1 MRHADAEYSRHRQLM
16 LPFSLSELPLLLL
29 AVPGQFPYPLAD
41 AGHPRRML
49 EQIGNLRRSGSGRVP
64 KCVNSRL

>member
-1 MRHADAEYSRHRQLM
+1 MSHADSEYPRHRQLP
-16 LPFSLSELPLLLL
+16 LPFSFSKLPLLLL

-49 EQIGNLRRSGSGRVP
+49 EQIGNLRRSRSGRISE
-64 KCVNSRL
+64 CGNCRL